1 MKKMK
6 KIAFSLA
13 EVLLTMLVLGI
24 LISFTVP
31 SLTLSYE
38 RNSTQAGFATIIKDV
53 NKALFNYS
61 IKNQCKGKLSCTNVF
76 ANSNS
81 TELLA
86 PEFSAIK
93 TGTNCWNGKG
103 NLNGFLNLDNL
114 SCFMDGKGRIFA
126 FATDTE
132 SISADCSTNYYFDS
146 TFAGKHKLKNSCGL
160 LYADI
165 NGQKQPNK
173 FGRDIFMFII
183 TDSSSSYLYPN
194 GGKLLKTVSNKK
206 IEPWSEDNCNSSG
219 GITCAGRIVEEGM
232 KVKYLK

>member
-1 MKKMK
+1 MKKK
-6 KIAFSLA
+6 KIYAFTMSEILIA
-13 EVLLTMLVLGI
+13 MLVLGI
-24 LISFTVP
+24 LMAFTVP
-31 SLTLSYE
+31 SLKLSHE
-38 RNSTQAGFATIIKDV
+38 KNSTQAGFASTIKDV

-61 IKNQCKGKLSCTNVF
+61 IKNQCRGKLGCTNVF
-76 ANSNS
+76 ANNNAA
-81 TELLA
+81 EALA
-86 PEFSAIK
+86 TEFSSVK
-93 TGTNCWNGKG
+93 RGTNCWNGKG

-126 FATDTE
+126 TE
-132 SISADCSTNYYFDS
+132 SLSADCSTDYLDNSFDNN
-146 TFAGKHKLKNSCGL
+146 HKLKNSCGL

-194 GGKLLKTVSNKK
+194 GGKLLKTVSNKN

-219 GITCAGRIVEEGM
+219 GITCAGRIVEEGW
-232 KVKYLK
+232 KVRYLK

>member
-61 IKNQCKGKLSCTNVF
+61 VKKQCRGKLGCTNVF
-76 ANSNS
+76 ANANAAAA
-81 TELLA
+81 LA
-86 PEFSAIK
+86 TEFSSVK

-103 NLNGFLNLDNL
+103 SLNGFWLR
-114 SCFMDGKGRIFA
+114 RIDQEHRLVYTIDEEYIIIA
-126 FATDTE
+126 Q
-132 SISADCSTNYYFDS
+132 
-146 TFAGKHKLKNSCGL
+146 CGFH
-160 LYADI
+160 Y
-165 NGQKQPNK
+165 
-173 FGRDIFMFII
+173 
-183 TDSSSSYLYPN
+183 
-194 GGKLLKTVSNKK
+194 
-206 IEPWSEDNCNSSG
+206 
-219 GITCAGRIVEEGM
+219 
-232 KVKYLK
+232 